1 LEARLE
7 AWAER
12 TEGTRRQQVIEQ
24 LGKLMFGDE
33 WHDSQPEAAGARTTE
48 RRPGPD
54 EGAAGAAGAAGEHGA
69 ESRQPGSGSGERAN
83 EQSNADRIRGMRRAY
98 FADVDALV
106 ASGTVKIP
114 RG

>member
-1 LEARLE
+1 MKGRPSGGRREGSRPGITQRQPALARLEARLE

-33 WHDSQPEAAGARTTE
+33 WHGIAPAAGGPSPGAGSSRSTVPGAGSIRPAE

-54 EGAAGAAGAAGEHGA
+54 EGGRGE
-69 ESRQPGSGSGERAN
+69 
-83 EQSNADRIRGMRRAY
+83 
-98 FADVDALV
+98 
-106 ASGTVKIP
+106 
-114 RG
+114 